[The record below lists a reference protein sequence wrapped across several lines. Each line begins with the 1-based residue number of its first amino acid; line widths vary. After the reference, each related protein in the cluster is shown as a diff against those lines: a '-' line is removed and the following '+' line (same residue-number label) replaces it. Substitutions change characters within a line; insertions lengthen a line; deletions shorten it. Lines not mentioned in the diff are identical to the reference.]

1 MMFDRYFLLAAAL
14 ALLGACDDGGRAPA
28 SQTPPVQPGEAAA
41 PPAVVSDTA
50 SASTPDATSAA
61 HPVDAHA
68 LYAARCQFCHGKSGE
83 GMAGNPS
90 LATLSRAD
98 IRDRLE
104 NYRAGKTVGR
114 KSGIMAPVAGKL
126 GDEEIAA
133 LAIYLG
139 S

>member
-14 ALLGACDDGGRAPA
+14 ALLGACDDGGRTPV
-28 SQTPPVQPGEAAA
+28 SQTPPAQPGEAAA
-41 PPAVVSDTA
+41 PPVAVLDP
-50 SASTPDATSAA
+50 TPDPTPGASPTA

-68 LYAARCQFCHGKSGE
+68 LYAARCLFCHGKTGE
-83 GMAGNPS
+83 GVAGNPS

-104 NYRAGKTVGR
+104 TYRAGGTVGQ
-114 KSGIMAPVAGKL
+114 KSGIMAPVARKL

-139 S
+139 N